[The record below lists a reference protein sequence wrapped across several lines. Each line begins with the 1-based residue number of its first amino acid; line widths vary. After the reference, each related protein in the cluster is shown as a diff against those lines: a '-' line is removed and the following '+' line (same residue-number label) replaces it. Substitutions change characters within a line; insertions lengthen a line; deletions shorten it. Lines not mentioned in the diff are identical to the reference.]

1 MGQKLAVLAAL
12 TLVLGL
18 PFIVRLSV
26 GQERAAAIGAH
37 KDAKR
42 LIITTPHVEQI
53 RDEFGPAFDRWHART
68 YGQNVVIDWR
78 TPGGTSDII
87 KQLEAT
93 AEAAARKGDIDPA
106 GVFAPGV
113 AGSDLF
119 FGGGSFEH
127 GKMKEEKS
135 VVTADGKKVTYRLGR
150 PAGFDQKQLDDWFGK
165 NLIGVQNLYDPDQY
179 WIGTALSGFG
189 IVYNRDVLKK
199 LGLPEPR
206 GFADLTDPR
215 YANMLALA
223 DGRQSGSI
231 TTTYDSI
238 LNKYGWTEGWRILRD
253 MSANAR
259 YFASAAT
266 RVPVDVS
273 QGEAAAGLSIDFY
286 GRGQAQFLLKP
297 GDDPDSGR
305 IGYIDPEGAVYID
318 ADPVSILNG
327 ASNPELAKRFVEFC
341 LTTEAQ
347 ALWQFPSRADGGA
360 RSKNNP
366 VGADGQPM
374 GPIKSELRRMPVRR
388 MMYDPKGP
396 YLAHMIDQ
404 TDPFKAASD
413 VKTRGWRSAI
423 PVLMAAFGIDTA
435 HEARAAWLALNRAR
449 NAAKSGKISESVVHE
464 MESLFY
470 AFPKH
475 TFRAGSLYANPETLA
490 DIPKPARDELRR
502 QKVFT
507 FEDLSRRVTKEKES
521 GKLKPEILAEWERVL
536 ARRRAQEPLSQDASA
551 LLSEQTYAAI
561 AADTDSWRD
570 PDHGKRSL
578 IAYTAFFSD
587 NYHKII
593 QLARQH
599 GL

>member
-12 TLVLGL
+12 ALVLGL

-26 GQERAAAIGAH
+26 GQERGAAMGVP

-42 LIITTPHVEQI
+42 LIIVTPHVEQI
-53 RDEFGPAFDRWHART
+53 RDEFAAAFDRWHFHNH
-68 YGQNVVIDWR
+68 GQHVVIDWR
-78 TPGGTSDII
+78 TPGGTADII

-93 AEAAARKGDIDPA
+93 AEAAARKGDIDA
-106 GVFAPGV
+106 TGAFAPGI

-127 GKMKEEKS
+127 GKMKDEKS
-135 VVTADGKKVTYRLGR
+135 VVTGDGKKVAYRLGR

-165 NLIGVQNLYDPDQY
+165 NLIGVQYLYDPDQY

-238 LNKYGWTEGWRILRD
+238 LSKYGWTEGWRILRD
-253 MSANAR
+253 MAANAR

-297 GDDPDSGR
+297 GDDPASVR
-305 IGYIDPEGAVYID
+305 VGYIDPEGAVYID

-327 ASNPELAKRFVEFC
+327 ASNPELARRFIEFT
-341 LTTEAQ
+341 LTPEAQ
-347 ALWQFPSRADGGA
+347 ALWQFPSRADA
-360 RSKNNP
+360 RSAKNP
-366 VGADGQPM
+366 IGADGQPM
-374 GPIKSELRRMPVRR
+374 GPMKNELRRMPVRR
-388 MMYDPKGP
+388 MMYDPTGP

-404 TDPFKAASD
+404 TDPFTAASD

-449 NAAKSGKISESVVHE
+449 EAAKSGKLSESVVHE
-464 MESLFY
+464 MEALFY
-470 AFPKH
+470 AMPTH
-475 TFRAGSLYANPETLA
+475 TMRDGSTLELNEKNYKA
-490 DIPKPARDELRR
+490 IRD
-502 QKVFT
+502 
-507 FEDLSRRVTKEKES
+507 DTK
-521 GKLKPEILAEWERVL
+521 
-536 ARRRAQEPLSQDASA
+536 
-551 LLSEQTYAAI
+551 
-561 AADTDSWRD
+561 SWRD

-578 IAYTAFFSD
+578 IAYTQFFSN

-593 QLARQH
+593 QLAGDN

>member
-12 TLVLGL
+12 ALVLGL

-26 GQERAAAIGAH
+26 GQERAAQTDTP

-42 LIITTPHVEQI
+42 LIIVTPHVEQI
-53 RDEFGPAFDRWHART
+53 REEFGPAFDRWHTRT
-68 YGQNVVIDWR
+68 YGQHVAIDWR

-93 AEAAARKGDIDPA
+93 ADAAARRGQTDAEGHLPKGAA
-106 GVFAPGV
+106 GC
-113 AGSDLF
+113 DLF

-135 VVTADGKKVTYRLGR
+135 AVTDTGAKIKYRLGQ
-150 PAGFDQKQLDDWFGK
+150 PAGFEQKQLDEWFGK
-165 NLIGVQNLYDPDQY
+165 NLIGVQYLYDPDQY

-253 MSANAR
+253 MAANAR

-297 GDDPDSGR
+297 GDDPNSGR
-305 IGYIDPEGAVYID
+305 IGYVDPEGAVYID
-318 ADPVSILNG
+318 ADPASILNG
-327 ASNPELAKRFVEFC
+327 ASDPELARRFVEFC

-347 ALWQFPSRADGGA
+347 ALWQFPSRADGGS
-360 RSKNNP
+360 RSANNP
-366 VGADGQPM
+366 PGADGKPM
-374 GPIKSELRRMPVRR
+374 GPIKYELRRMPVRR
-388 MMYDPKGP
+388 VMFDPAGP
-396 YLAHMIDQ
+396 YFAHMIDQ

-449 NAAKSGKISESVVHE
+449 EAAKSGKISESVVTE
-464 MESLFY
+464 METLFY
-470 AFPKH
+470 AMPTH
-475 TFRAGSLYANPETLA
+475 TM
-490 DIPKPARDELRR
+490 RDGTMLELNE
-502 QKVFT
+502 KNFKAIK
-507 FEDLSRRVTKEKES
+507 DDTK
-521 GKLKPEILAEWERVL
+521 
-536 ARRRAQEPLSQDASA
+536 
-551 LLSEQTYAAI
+551 
-561 AADTDSWRD
+561 SWRD

-578 IAYTAFFSD
+578 IAYTAFFSE

-593 QLARQH
+593 RLAKQH
-599 GL
+599 GLG